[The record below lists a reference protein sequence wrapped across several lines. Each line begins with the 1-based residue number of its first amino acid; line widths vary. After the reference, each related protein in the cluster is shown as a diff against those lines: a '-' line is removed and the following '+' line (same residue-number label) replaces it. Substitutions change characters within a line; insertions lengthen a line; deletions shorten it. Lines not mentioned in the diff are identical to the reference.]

1 MFSCIIIEMLL
12 FYVAFVLLTLL
23 FIFALW
29 YRNVRGEP
37 FETDNDL
44 EYTKKDAE
52 YSNASWVMNA
62 IYN

>member
-1 MFSCIIIEMLL
+1 MLL